1 MYKEFKV
8 FILNNIDYLRNRK
21 KAVRENDETEMCDVD
36 WIDYKLSAFMEML
49 VEIVKLEVEKDEWT
63 NF

>member
-49 VEIVKLEVEKDEWT
+49 VEIVKLEVEKDE
-63 NF
+63 

>member
-1 MYKEFKV
+1 
-8 FILNNIDYLRNRK
+8 
-21 KAVRENDETEMCDVD
+21 VD